1 MPERLNAE
9 RLNAWARSKI
19 KSKITSKSGKGRDL
33 VAINIGPTL
42 RRRREWAR
50 LTQQELIDHTGMDRS
65 ASYISA
71 LETGRS
77 SPTLVELEQL
87 ARYFRISVIELLE
100 EAMDDRSRQE
110 AAASA
115 EPPGDD
121 RLQRCFA
128 ALDEE
133 DQDLAIGILEL
144 LARRRKR

>member
-1 MPERLNAE
+1 M
-9 RLNAWARSKI
+9 
-19 KSKITSKSGKGRDL
+19 
-33 VAINIGPTL
+33 AIEIGPTL

-50 LTQQELIDHTGMDRS
+50 LTQQELIDHTRMDRS

-100 EAMDDRSRQE
+100 EASNDSARRGSSSAAATPDEDDRATR
-110 AAASA
+110 A
-115 EPPGDD
+115 
-121 RLQRCFA
+121 FH

-133 DQDLAIGILEL
+133 QQELALEFMQL